1 MVTVTVTVTVTR
13 PQVISG
19 GCDFKSRYPAV
30 SDADYDSDDPR
41 AASESQPG
49 VGPAKPELWEAH
61 SGSQAPA
68 PLTRR
73 WMCEHPL
80 HVYSSSAF

>member
-30 SDADYDSDDPR
+30 SDADYDSDDPLIMTRMIPGRRPSHSR
-41 AASESQPG
+41 ASARPSPNFGRRIPG
-49 VGPAKPELWEAH
+49 LR
-61 SGSQAPA
+61 
-68 PLTRR
+68 LRR
-73 WMCEHPL
+73 R
-80 HVYSSSAF
+80 